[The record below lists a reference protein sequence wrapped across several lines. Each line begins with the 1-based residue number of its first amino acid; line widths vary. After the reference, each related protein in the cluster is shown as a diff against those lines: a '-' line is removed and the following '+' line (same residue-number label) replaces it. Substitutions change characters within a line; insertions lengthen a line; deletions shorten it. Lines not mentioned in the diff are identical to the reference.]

1 MNLDSTNNI
10 ECLDILWWKYWENRY
25 RYLKTDFSK
34 KIDVSGNTGLFFGSE
49 IQEMLWDII
58 RFVATVSSWASF
70 VVESLARW
78 VWLLAVDQMLK
89 FLSCGEFW
97 HLFVICIQSLLHFVK
112 VRQGGNEGDYLE
124 DDENFHFLS
133 VVGWFGYWLFDG
145 LLVQVDEDLVFRSR
159 LYTLQQ
165 T

>member
-1 MNLDSTNNI
+1 MIQTF
-10 ECLDILWWKYWENRY
+10 KHKY
-25 RYLKTDFSK
+25 RYLKTDFCISE
-34 KIDVSGNTGLFFGSE
+34 KIDVSGHSGFFFGSE
-49 IQEMLWDII
+49 IQERFWNTG

-70 VVESLARW
+70 VNISFARW
-78 VWLLAVDQMLK
+78 VLLLAVDQMLK

-133 VVGWFGYWLFDG
+133 VVGWFGCWLFDG